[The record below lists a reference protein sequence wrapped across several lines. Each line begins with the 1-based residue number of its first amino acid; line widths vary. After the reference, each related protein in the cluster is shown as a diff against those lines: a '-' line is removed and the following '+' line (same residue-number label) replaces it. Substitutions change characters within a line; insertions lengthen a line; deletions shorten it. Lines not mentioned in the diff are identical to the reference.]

1 VVLQNPAARTRKLR
15 LPAQSDTRRG
25 VESPLSGFGG
35 GDFPVA
41 GAEGAVD
48 VEVEVEWVGSGIR
61 GNKNPVPEK
70 ERTSTGEIEGKVFTS

>member
-1 VVLQNPAARTRKLR
+1 ML
-15 LPAQSDTRRG
+15 AQSDTRRG
-25 VESPLSGFGG
+25 VESPLSEFGG

-41 GAEGAVD
+41 GAEGSVGF
-48 VEVEVEWVGSGIR
+48 EVEVELVGSGIR